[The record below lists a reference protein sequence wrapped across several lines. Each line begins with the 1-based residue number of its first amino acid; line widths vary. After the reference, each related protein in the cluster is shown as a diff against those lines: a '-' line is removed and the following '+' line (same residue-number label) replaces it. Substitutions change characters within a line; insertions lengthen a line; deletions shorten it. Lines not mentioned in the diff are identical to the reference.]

1 MDSQNC
7 RDFRKLLFVP
17 IYQLVHYNNILYML
31 KNIITT
37 YIVGHMVRQIITAL
51 SNNTH
56 LILTQKNPMNYTSV
70 ELDRAK
76 ND

>member
-1 MDSQNC
+1 
-7 RDFRKLLFVP
+7 
-17 IYQLVHYNNILYML
+17 ML